1 MKQQHSLTKPVFIAA
16 TLLAAVG
23 IDTRAQNWG
32 TILDKASQLLT
43 FGTALPLAPASLKDC
58 SLSLK
63 DSLRQLRCNEQYA
76 TTGPQPKT

>member
-1 MKQQHSLTKPVFIAA
+1 MKQRHSLIKPTLIAVA
-16 TLLAAVG
+16 LLAAVA

-32 TILDKASQLLT
+32 TILDKTSQILT
-43 FGTALPLAPASLKDC
+43 FDTALPLAPASLKDC

-76 TTGPQPKT
+76 TTDPQPKT